1 MIVKRLCRLP
11 VVMDPAQLLEVFQD
25 YLACILAFS
34 VAANQLRRLVKQLNC
49 HPLIQMKVMMIVSY
63 VEKPF
68 LHTMQV
74 DHLLSGLHAAAVTA
88 GIMRLALLTQWMMH
102 LCVTSVCRI
111 SL

>member
-1 MIVKRLCRLP
+1 
-11 VVMDPAQLLEVFQD
+11 MDPAQLLEVFQD

-34 VAANQLRRLVKQLNC
+34 VDANQLRRLVKQLNC
-49 HPLIQMKVMMIVSY
+49 HPLIQMKAMMMMFVSY
-63 VEKPF
+63 VEKSF
-68 LHTMQV
+68 LHTTQV

-88 GIMRLALLTQWMMH
+88 GIMTLALLTQLMMH